1 MNDRTSALAT
11 AVSPLSALSLASV
24 LDQSGDCFKLLTID
38 GKIQYMNDNGLCA
51 MEIDD
56 FKAVEG
62 SLWADLL
69 PEPARQKLVES
80 YREAATGRIVQ
91 FRAFIPTVKS
101 SPRWWDIS
109 VSPVADGEGAIVG
122 FLSIS
127 RDVTF
132 SHQGREALK
141 VAAAEMKHRLS
152 NTYQT
157 ISSLMVLTARGNASH
172 EAFATQMADRLGA
185 LGRAQALFTDDDA
198 PCDLDKLIS
207 ALVTPFGNDTAQ
219 VAFDPLP
226 AIALQQ
232 SQADAIALVV
242 GELAV
247 NSSKHGAFRH
257 GGAVHIT
264 AAVDARLQP
273 ALAEATVLRVPAEA
287 LAQWL
292 PPAGNP
298 QDHLYVVDPIG
309 NLMMRFPANMDAA
322 GAAKAKRDLD
332 RLLRASGSWDVE
344 GR

>member
-247 NSSKHGAFRH
+247 NSSKYGAFRH

-264 AAVDARLQP
+264 AAVDANDVLTVVWRERCDVPVQQNSREGGQGLKLMDQIMRVRNGTMLVDWEDHGIVATL
-273 ALAEATVLRVPAEA
+273 ALG
-287 LAQWL
+287 LA
-292 PPAGNP
+292 
-298 QDHLYVVDPIG
+298 
-309 NLMMRFPANMDAA
+309 
-322 GAAKAKRDLD
+322 
-332 RLLRASGSWDVE
+332 ASS
-344 GR
+344 